1 MSEVPEKLI
10 ASESG
15 FDELSLDNQG
25 VIAPQES
32 ILAGSVACVASL
44 YSNS

>member
-15 FDELSLDNQG
+15 FDEPSSDNQEL
-25 VIAPQES
+25 IIPQKHK
-32 ILAGSVACVASL
+32 LAGSVARVAS
-44 YSNS
+44 